1 MLGRKLPARWERASF
16 SSLSRCGKRIPV
28 CLLNTGRAPFCEAE
42 RLGFFPLAVKLY
54 SHRITT
60 CLRFLKPFVQMSNSY
75 CAGSKFRPWLSRPWN
90 PFNPAPGSEAPRTH
104 TKEGIKKNTH
114 THTQKLQF
122 GHQLFRAHHCAK
134 LFECNI
140 SFNPHNKP
148 CLLAIMIT
156 LTTSILQ
163 MK

>member
-90 PFNPAPGSEAPRTH
+90 PFKPAPGSEAPRTH
-104 TKEGIKKNTH
+104 TKEGIKKKH
-114 THTQKLQF
+114 SHTQKNYSLVISYSVPITALNSLNATS
-122 GHQLFRAHHCAK
+122 HLILIRSPACQL
-134 LFECNI
+134 L
-140 SFNPHNKP
+140 
-148 CLLAIMIT
+148 
-156 LTTSILQ
+156 
-163 MK
+163 